1 MGKVHNRGLSGH
13 MGLFDSVF
21 NEGQTEQQIELKP
34 EEAFA
39 AVALV
44 AIAADGYLSDQE
56 GRDMTH
62 MLERMHLFQSYSHEV
77 MHRMFDKLLSVLKL
91 EGPGKLIDLAKAQL
105 PPDLRETAFAVAT
118 DLVLSDGTVT
128 SQEQAFLDDLYR
140 ILEIPGDTAL
150 QIVQVMT
157 IKNRG

>member
-1 MGKVHNRGLSGH
+1 MGKIYDMGAAGV

-21 NEGQTEQQIELKP
+21 NEEQAEKKIELKP

-62 MLERMHLFQSYSHEV
+62 MLERMHLFQSYCT
-77 MHRMFDKLLSVLKL
+77 K
-91 EGPGKLIDLAKAQL
+91 
-105 PPDLRETAFAVAT
+105 
-118 DLVLSDGTVT
+118 
-128 SQEQAFLDDLYR
+128 
-140 ILEIPGDTAL
+140 
-150 QIVQVMT
+150 
-157 IKNRG
+157 

>member
-1 MGKVHNRGLSGH
+1 
-13 MGLFDSVF
+13 MGLFDGVF
-21 NEGQTEQQIELKP
+21 NTEKDMAEAELSP
-34 EEAFA
+34 AEAFA

-56 GRDMTH
+56 GRDMT
-62 MLERMHLFQSYSHEV
+62 MLLSRMQLFRSFSNEV
-77 MHRMFDKLLSVLKL
+77 MHRMFDKLLATLKRQ
-91 EGPGKLIDLAKAQL
+91 GPGELIDLAKRHL
-105 PPDLRETAFAVAT
+105 PQELRETAFAVAT

>member
-1 MGKVHNRGLSGH
+1 MQANTGASC

-21 NEGQTEQQIELKP
+21 NAEKGMTEVELTP
-34 EEAFA
+34 AEAFA

-56 GRDMTH
+56 GSDMT
-62 MLERMHLFQSYSHEV
+62 MLLSRMQLFRSFSSDV
-77 MHRMFDKLLSVLKL
+77 MHRMFDKLLSMLKR
-91 EGPGKLIDLAKAQL
+91 EGPGDLINLAKSCL
-105 PPDLRETAFAVAT
+105 PQDLRETAFAVAT